1 MNRKHLKKSFR
12 WKLFRP
18 VPIKA
23 ESTEEKNSAGAAAPN
38 QPEKQ
43 TSKKSARPS
52 PKPAARSARP
62 TKISYVPITD
72 EELDEKIIP
81 VPRKKHKGLKVTG
94 IVAAILAVTAG
105 CAYGAVSYYYT
116 DRFFE
121 GTYINGINCSNKTA
135 YETEQLIA
143 SNVRI
148 IPLRLPRGTRSRRP
162 SAETRSITAMCLT
175 EKFWIFEAAEAI

>member
-1 MNRKHLKKSFR
+1 MEIIPPRSNKGRKHRRKD
-12 WKLFRP
+12 
-18 VPIKA
+18 
-23 ESTEEKNSAGAAAPN
+23 SAGAVAPD

-94 IVAAILAVTAG
+94 IVAAILADVYKRQT
-105 CAYGAVSYYYT
+105 GATCRYL
-116 DRFFE
+116 
-121 GTYINGINCSNKTA
+121 
-135 YETEQLIA
+135 Q
-143 SNVRI
+143 
-148 IPLRLPRGTRSRRP
+148 
-162 SAETRSITAMCLT
+162 
-175 EKFWIFEAAEAI
+175 